1 MKNSINIK
9 IGGHA
14 GEGIKVSGLIL
25 TRSLTRLGYSTFSYS
40 EYPSLIRGGHNT
52 YQIQVGLHK
61 VQACLRKLDILIA
74 LNQETIKLHQ
84 DELKKTSLV
93 IYDPGEFKLPL
104 GELKGK
110 YLAIPL
116 LKITNK
122 AGGKP
127 IMANMA
133 SLASVLTLL
142 GIELNTFKDI
152 IRKEFSKKG
161 EDLVKANIE
170 VGEAGKNYVLKNY
183 FQEKLVLEKPKTNLK
198 RMVLTGN
205 EAIALGALAGGLQ
218 FYSAY
223 PMTPATS
230 ILHYLASIENQTN
243 IVVKQTEDEISAINM
258 ALGASFAG
266 VLSMTATSGGGLCLM
281 AEGISMAGVAEI
293 PLVIVNSMRP
303 GPALGM
309 PTWTSQGDLQFV
321 LHIGHDEF
329 PRIIFTPG
337 DAKEAFELTKLSF
350 ELAEKYQLPVFILVD
365 KYLSESDFSTQLFKK
380 DHPAKRFSM
389 ADNLG
394 PKDEFYKR
402 YKLTENGVS
411 KRSIPGQ
418 KGGIHCCNSY
428 EHDENGLGTEE
439 GEMRIKMMDKRMK
452 KMKLLEKEIKGVS
465 LFGPKKA
472 KLSLISWGSNKGVI
486 LEALKELKNVNFL
499 HLSCVWPF
507 PKKEVEE
514 FIKTS
519 EKCYSIEGNA
529 TGQLTSL
536 IKQET
541 GLTLQSVLKYDGRPF
556 WVEEIIKKFTN

>member
-170 VGEAGKNYVLKNY
+170 VGEAGKNYVLK
-183 FQEKLVLEKPKTNLK
+183 
-198 RMVLTGN
+198 
-205 EAIALGALAGGLQ
+205 
-218 FYSAY
+218 
-223 PMTPATS
+223 
-230 ILHYLASIENQTN
+230 
-243 IVVKQTEDEISAINM
+243 
-258 ALGASFAG
+258 
-266 VLSMTATSGGGLCLM
+266 
-281 AEGISMAGVAEI
+281 
-293 PLVIVNSMRP
+293 
-303 GPALGM
+303 
-309 PTWTSQGDLQFV
+309 
-321 LHIGHDEF
+321 
-329 PRIIFTPG
+329 
-337 DAKEAFELTKLSF
+337 
-350 ELAEKYQLPVFILVD
+350 
-365 KYLSESDFSTQLFKK
+365 
-380 DHPAKRFSM
+380 
-389 ADNLG
+389 
-394 PKDEFYKR
+394 
-402 YKLTENGVS
+402 
-411 KRSIPGQ
+411 
-418 KGGIHCCNSY
+418 
-428 EHDENGLGTEE
+428 
-439 GEMRIKMMDKRMK
+439 
-452 KMKLLEKEIKGVS
+452 KLLSRK
-465 LFGPKKA
+465 
-472 KLSLISWGSNKGVI
+472 IS
-486 LEALKELKNVNFL
+486 FR
-499 HLSCVWPF
+499 
-507 PKKEVEE
+507 
-514 FIKTS
+514 KT
-519 EKCYSIEGNA
+519 
-529 TGQLTSL
+529 
-536 IKQET
+536 
-541 GLTLQSVLKYDGRPF
+541 
-556 WVEEIIKKFTN
+556 